1 MHESVDV
8 PLPPVIAVGFRMHE
22 RLVELGETVNVT
34 VAENPFI
41 GETVNAE
48 VPAEPAT
55 ASRSRCAEVITAARP
70 EPRTK
75 RMADSI
81 FGPMLPGGN

>member
-1 MHESVDV
+1 MHESVVV
-8 PLPPVIAVGFRMHE
+8 PLPPVIVVGFRMHE

-48 VPAEPAT
+48 VPAEPASSVT
-55 ASRSRCAEVITAARP
+55 AVGLALTVKSWTVYVIVR
-70 EPRTK
+70 E
-75 RMADSI
+75 
-81 FGPMLPGGN
+81 

>member
-8 PLPPVIAVGFRMHE
+8 PLPPVTVVGFRMHE
-22 RLVELGETVNVT
+22 RLVELGETVKVT

-48 VPAEPAT
+48 VPVEPASSVT
-55 ASRSRCAEVITAARP
+55 AVGLAVNVKSWTVYIIVRE
-70 EPRTK
+70 
-75 RMADSI
+75 
-81 FGPMLPGGN
+81 

>member
-8 PLPPVIAVGFRMHE
+8 PLPPVIVVGLRIHE
-22 RLVELGETVNVT
+22 RLVELSETVNVT

-48 VPAEPAT
+48 VPAEPASSERAVGLALT
-55 ASRSRCAEVITAARP
+55 VKSWTVYVIVR
-70 EPRTK
+70 E
-75 RMADSI
+75 
-81 FGPMLPGGN
+81 

>member
-8 PLPPVIAVGFRMHE
+8 PLPPVTVVGFRIHE

-41 GETVNAE
+41 GEIVNAE
-48 VPAEPAT
+48 VPAEPASSVRAVGLALT
-55 ASRSRCAEVITAARP
+55 LKSWTVYVIVT
-70 EPRTK
+70 E
-75 RMADSI
+75 
-81 FGPMLPGGN
+81 

>member
-1 MHESVDV
+1 VHESVDV
-8 PLPPVIAVGFRMHE
+8 PAPPVIVVGFRMHE

-48 VPAEPAT
+48 VPTEPVSSVT
-55 ASRSRCAEVITAARP
+55 AVGLALTVKSWTVYVIVT
-70 EPRTK
+70 E
-75 RMADSI
+75 
-81 FGPMLPGGN
+81 

>member
-1 MHESVDV
+1 VHESVVV
-8 PLPPVIAVGFRMHE
+8 PLPPVIVVGFRMHE

-48 VPAEPAT
+48 VPAEPASSVT
-55 ASRSRCAEVITAARP
+55 AVGLALTVKSWTVYVIVR
-70 EPRTK
+70 E
-75 RMADSI
+75 
-81 FGPMLPGGN
+81 

>member
-1 MHESVDV
+1 VHESVAV
-8 PLPPVIAVGFRMHE
+8 PLPPVTVVGFRMHE

-48 VPAEPAT
+48 VPAEPASSVT
-55 ASRSRCAEVITAARP
+55 AVGLALTVKSWTVYVIVT
-70 EPRTK
+70 E
-75 RMADSI
+75 
-81 FGPMLPGGN
+81 